1 MKNQVLNDY
10 LLYLAPAFVIPAFVY
25 LLDNSISPQNLVKMG
40 LLVPLFALAMK
51 GVGGFFPPENLVHR
65 STSRMA
71 ENAVLQGLVFGAFML
86 FIRDLLEPEMHS
98 DLSIMFRQFA
108 VTTILMSGV
117 NFALA
122 FSARKKLQ
130 SANSSK

>member
-1 MKNQVLNDY
+1 
-10 LLYLAPAFVIPAFVY
+10 
-25 LLDNSISPQNLVKMG
+25 
-40 LLVPLFALAMK
+40 
-51 GVGGFFPPENLVHR
+51 
-65 STSRMA
+65 MA